1 MECFSLHVRVA
12 GAVQTPPRRGLYDGG
27 RIPEGLR
34 GAAAQDEDAE
44 RQAGRD
50 RRARLVESRQ
60 GQGGH
65 QVAHQCAQR
74 RSVVWSHHLD
84 SHCPRRCLL

>member
-1 MECFSLHVRVA
+1 MRAA
-12 GAVQTPPRRGLYDGG
+12 GAVQTPPRRGLHDGG
-27 RIPEGLR
+27 RVPEGLR

-50 RRARLVESRQ
+50 RRARLVEGRQ

-74 RSVVWSHHLD
+74 RSVVWSHPLD
-84 SHCPRRCLL
+84 SHSPIRGLL